1 MPSESGLSRSGHPPA
16 QYEDLCLD
24 LGGGKNPEPAES
36 LFFLTAAETRL
47 IPKQE

>member
-1 MPSESGLSRSGHPPA
+1 MNSSRCRLKAAWAGGGHSPA

-36 LFFLTAAETRL
+36 LFFNGG
-47 IPKQE
+47 